1 MEQKQRYILRLSRG
15 DKKTYDNLSTHART
29 NKGLSL
35 AAKGLL
41 WELLGNSDDW
51 RPHMTTMVGNSSDK
65 KFSYRNA
72 LTELEAHGYAMSVS
86 TSGNNR
92 SVSLVVAEHPSLIR
106 TFQKEN
112 PELAD
117 AYFKQA
123 VSRKK
128 PVKFVF
134 DIPTTTEKYEEDVP
148 F

>member
-1 MEQKQRYILRLSRG
+1 MQQKQRYILRLSRG
-15 DKKTYDNLSTHART
+15 DKKTYDNLSTHGRT

-41 WELLGNSDDW
+41 WEILGNSDDW

-65 KFSYRNA
+65 KYSYREA

-92 SVSLVVAEHPSLIR
+92 SVSLIVAEHPSLIR
-106 TFQKEN
+106 NFQREN
-112 PELAD
+112 PELTD
-117 AYFKQA
+117 AYFRQA
-123 VSRKK
+123 VSRKN
-128 PVKFVF
+128 PVKFVY
-134 DIPTTTEKYEEDVP
+134 DVSVTQPQPEEDCP